1 MAKLEK
7 TNALRILDREKIP
20 YETLSYPPA
29 DEHLDGVSV
38 AALLGESAQRVFKT
52 LVLLGD
58 DRQHYVC
65 VIPAANELDLK
76 AAAALFDV
84 KSLHLVQV
92 GELKDLTG
100 YVRGGCSPIGM
111 KRAFATT
118 LDMSAQALPYILV
131 SGGRIG
137 LQVKISPADL
147 CAACQAR
154 FGQICRQGDNTN
166 GY

>member
-1 MAKLEK
+1 MAKLDK

-20 YETLSYPPA
+20 YETLSYPSA
-29 DEHLDGVSV
+29 EEHLDGVSV
-38 AALLGESAQRVFKT
+38 AALLGESALRVFKT

-65 VIPAANELDLK
+65 VIPAAYELDLK
-76 AAAALFDV
+76 AAAALFSV
-84 KSLHLVQV
+84 KSLRMVQV
-92 GELKDLTG
+92 GELKELTG

-111 KRAFATT
+111 KRASATA

-137 LQVKISPADL
+137 LQVRMKPADL
-147 CAACQAR
+147 SAACQAR
-154 FGQICRQGDNTN
+154 WGRICRQGDNSD

>member
-38 AALLGESAQRVFKT
+38 AALVGESPLRVFKT
-52 LVLLGD
+52 LVLQGD
-58 DRQHYVC
+58 DRLHYVC
-65 VIPAANELDLK
+65 VVPAAKELDLK
-76 AAAALFDV
+76 AAAALFGV
-84 KSLHLVQV
+84 KSLHMVQL

-111 KRAFATT
+111 KKAFATA
-118 LDMSAQALPYILV
+118 LDASAQAQPYILV

-137 LQVKISPADL
+137 LQVKMKPVDL
-147 CAACQAR
+147 CAACRAR
-154 FGQICRQGDNTN
+154 LGQICRQEV
-166 GY
+166 

>member
-1 MAKLEK
+1 MAKLDK
-7 TNALRILDREKIP
+7 TNALRILDRDKIP

-76 AAAALFDV
+76 AAAALFGV
-84 KSLHLVQV
+84 KSLRMVQV
-92 GELKDLTG
+92 SELKDLTG

-111 KRAFATT
+111 KKAFATV
-118 LDMSAQALPYILV
+118 LDASELAQPYILV

-137 LQVKISPADL
+137 LQVKIKPADL

-154 FGQICRQGDNTN
+154 YGQICR
-166 GY
+166 

>member
-1 MAKLEK
+1 MAKLDK
-7 TNALRILDREKIP
+7 TNALRILDRDKIP

-76 AAAALFDV
+76 AAAALFGV
-84 KSLHLVQV
+84 KSLRMVQV
-92 GELKDLTG
+92 SELKDLTG

-111 KRAFATT
+111 KKAFATA
-118 LDMSAQALPYILV
+118 LDASALAHPYILV

-137 LQVKISPADL
+137 LQVKIKPADL

-154 FGQICRQGDNTN
+154 YGQICR
-166 GY
+166 

>member
-1 MAKLEK
+1 MAKPDK

-20 YETLSYPPA
+20 YETLSYPPS

-38 AALLGESAQRVFKT
+38 AALIGEDARRVFKT
-52 LVLLGD
+52 LVLLGE

-65 VIPAANELDLK
+65 VIPSVNELDLK
-76 AAAALFDV
+76 TAAALLKV
-84 KSLHLVQV
+84 KSLHMVAV
-92 GELKDLTG
+92 SELKSLTG

-111 KRAFATT
+111 KRSFATL
-118 LDMSAQALPYILV
+118 LDSSAQTLPYILV

-137 LQVKISPADL
+137 LQVKIKPRDL

-154 FGQICRQGDNTN
+154 FEKLCR
-166 GY
+166 